1 MRYFYFSVF
10 LYILLIV
17 QLNFIPSRQ
26 WVSIGIII
34 AISLSQFFLTKF
46 VMNREFNGEIN
57 IRKQRHTP
65 NYFILGL
72 FFIWTLV
79 AISSKRNGFI
89 IPVLLLSFFINDLL
103 ANQLYNKM
111 KPVFICIKNEE
122 LILNG
127 IWVKRRNIKEC
138 KEVNII
144 SFTNKLIFSFND
156 NSPLEIDKGDFS
168 DNDLLALIEY
178 IKERSLYTFKIG
190 ERLKK
195 ELGISGYLK

>member
-10 LYILLIV
+10 LLVLLIV
-17 QLNFIPSRQ
+17 QLGFIPSWQ

-46 VMNREFNGEIN
+46 VMNREINGEIN

-72 FFIWTLV
+72 VFIWTLV
-79 AISSKRNGFI
+79 AISSKRNGYI

-103 ANQLYNKM
+103 ANQLYKKM
-111 KPVFICIKNEE
+111 KPVFICIKDEE

-144 SFTNKLIFSFND
+144 SLTNKLIFSFND

-195 ELGISGYLK
+195 EWGISGYLK